1 MSGYSPE
8 EIRQTLF
15 DLSDEKYR
23 GFHSKLIPT
32 IDKETVI
39 GVRTPALRAYAKEI
53 FKSGLPEEFL
63 SNLPHKYYDENN
75 LHAFIIAMI
84 KDYDECL
91 SRVNAFLPFVD
102 NWATCDTMKPK
113 VFLKHP
119 DSILNSALEWLKSD
133 RTYTVRYG
141 IITLMSLLS
150 TDVFSPSQLNAVSD
164 IKSEEYYIKMAQAW
178 YFAEALTKR
187 YDSAIEIIK
196 EQKLDRWT
204 HNKSI
209 QKARESFRISDETKQ
224 YLTTLKC

>member
-1 MSGYSPE
+1 MSDYSPE
-8 EIRQTLF
+8 IIRQTLF

-23 GFHSKLIPT
+23 DFHSKLIPT
-32 IDKETVI
+32 IDKDTII
-39 GVRTPALRAYAKEI
+39 GVRTPVLRAYAKEI

-63 SNLPHKYYDENN
+63 SDLPHKYYDENN

-91 SRVNAFLPFVD
+91 SHINAFLPFVD

-113 VFLKHP
+113 AFLKHP
-119 DSILNSALEWLKSD
+119 AGILNPALEWLKSD

-187 YDSAIEIIK
+187 YDSAIELIK
-196 EQKLDRWT
+196 KRRLDRWT

-209 QKARESFRISDETKQ
+209 QKARESLRITPETKE
-224 YLTTLKC
+224 YLNTLKY

>member
-1 MSGYSPE
+1 MSGYSSE

-23 GFHSKLIPT
+23 DFHSKLIPT
-32 IDKETVI
+32 VGKETII

-102 NWATCDTMKPK
+102 NWATCDAMKPK

-119 DSILNSALEWLKSD
+119 DSILASALEWLKSD
-133 RTYTVRYG
+133 KTYTVRYG

-150 TDVFSPSQLNAVSD
+150 ADVFDPSQLNAVSD

-196 EQKLDRWT
+196 TRRLDRWT

-224 YLTTLKC
+224 YLNTLKC

>member
-1 MSGYSPE
+1 MSGYSSE

-23 GFHSKLIPT
+23 DFHSKLMPT
-32 IDKETVI
+32 VGKETII
-39 GVRTPALRAYAKEI
+39 GVRTPALRAYATEI

-102 NWATCDTMKPK
+102 NWATCDAMKPK

-119 DSILNSALEWLKSD
+119 DSILVSALEWLKSD
-133 RTYTVRYG
+133 KTYTVRYG

-150 TDVFSPSQLNAVSD
+150 TDVFDPSQLNAVSD
-164 IKSEEYYIKMAQAW
+164 IKSEEYYIKTAQAW

-196 EQKLDRWT
+196 ERKLDRWT

-224 YLTTLKC
+224 YLNTLKC